1 MFLPQKVLEEK
12 MLAFLKEDVGLGDI
26 TTSILISPHETVK
39 AKVVARENG
48 VVAGIRE
55 ASTLLKALGLKVKA
69 RVSDGEEVH
78 KATVLLEIRGN
89 AQTLLTAERTL
100 LNILSRM
107 SGIATKTK
115 RLVEKLKKAGF
126 TTKVTSTRKTAP
138 GLAYFDKKAVETG
151 GGDTHR
157 LHLDDMILIKDNHIT
172 IIGNITK
179 AVKKTRK
186 TVSFSKKIEVEVSTV
201 KEAVEA
207 AKAGA
212 DIVMLDN
219 FSPEQAKKAVKT
231 LEKEGL
237 REKVLIEASGGI
249 TENNIIKYASTGVD
263 IISLGELTHSP
274 KSLDISLQITKI
286 GT

>member
-1 MFLPQKVLEEK
+1 
-12 MLAFLKEDVGLGDI
+12 
-26 TTSILISPHETVK
+26 
-39 AKVVARENG
+39 
-48 VVAGIRE
+48 
-55 ASTLLKALGLKVKA
+55 
-69 RVSDGEEVH
+69 
-78 KATVLLEIRGN
+78 
-89 AQTLLTAERTL
+89 
-100 LNILSRM
+100 
-107 SGIATKTK
+107 
-115 RLVEKLKKAGF
+115 
-126 TTKVTSTRKTAP
+126 VTSTRKTAP

-172 IIGNITK
+172 IIGNIAK